1 MSNYSHNNTVT
12 HFSQKYPKYMQFRL
26 HYIKG
31 NIHKYTLYWLVV
43 GSKSGQNY
51 LLSVTD
57 SNIDHTMFM
66 FKAPFLHL
74 PTYFRDNFL
83 PPFLDKFIFSHG
95 IESNILYSQRFH
107 LYLKNS
113 ILKTNMYDF

>member
-1 MSNYSHNNTVT
+1 MSNYSRNNTVT
-12 HFSQKYPKYMQFRL
+12 DFSLKYPKYIHAIQIILYKR
-26 HYIKG
+26 

-83 PPFLDKFIFSHG
+83 PPFLDKFIF
-95 IESNILYSQRFH
+95 
-107 LYLKNS
+107 
-113 ILKTNMYDF
+113 

>member
-1 MSNYSHNNTVT
+1 MSNYSRNNTVT
-12 HFSQKYPKYMQFRL
+12 DFSQKYPKYMQFRL
-26 HYIKG
+26 YYIKG
-31 NIHKYTLYWLVV
+31 TYISILTSYGR

-57 SNIDHTMFM
+57 SNIDHTKVL

-83 PPFLDKFIFSHG
+83 PPFLDKFIF
-95 IESNILYSQRFH
+95 
-107 LYLKNS
+107 
-113 ILKTNMYDF
+113 

>member
-1 MSNYSHNNTVT
+1 MSNYSRNNTVT
-12 HFSQKYPKYMQFRL
+12 DFSQKYPKYMQFRL
-26 HYIKG
+26 YYIKG
-31 NIHKYTLYWLVV
+31 TYISIHYIYWLVV

-83 PPFLDKFIFSHG
+83 PPFLDKFIF
-95 IESNILYSQRFH
+95 
-107 LYLKNS
+107 
-113 ILKTNMYDF
+113 